1 MSFEFKKLSQ
11 LQDAVVDYMYAYK
24 DHMHKCA
31 EKKEIDDYITVDTF
45 CKTVG
50 IEAPK
55 EDQKERIKKLY
66 QDYLSKNAITFSVSQ
81 GKGKFELNDI
91 EPFIQYFKT
100 HKECKVLNIQRF
112 SKVNNLTKL
121 LEFVSNS
128 QIEKIVISSELK
140 ETLKDEEQ
148 KAIIKAKTAKPSLQL
163 GFVDHAKPET
173 KPVPVKSPANNNNSA
188 PSSPPHASVKPA
200 AGSGT
205 TTPNQSPNSSKESS
219 PTHSPLSTSPE
230 KAGNIP
236 PVPPK
241 RTSPE
246 NAPSSKSSVKPPI
259 PPIKVSKNNGEAS
272 TIPTSTKVAAHR
284 QPPSSSAS
292 TPQPTA
298 QPRDPVKLKEWE
310 EKLQGDTINGKST
323 YTTLL
328 EFLVLNSDKTI
339 EEGIEHIRA
348 LTFNELKVE
357 FKNKKIHGILIPLL
371 MEYYRAQNPKAS
383 NPEIFDLLKELR
395 RKEKLSDEF
404 LLSIKNFEK
413 TLDLS

>member
-1 MSFEFKKLSQ
+1 MSFEFKKVSQ

-24 DHMHKCA
+24 

-140 ETLKDEEQ
+140 EALKEEEQ
-148 KAIIKAKTAKPSLQL
+148 KAIIKAKTVKPSLQL

-173 KPVPVKSPANNNNSA
+173 KPVPVKSPLLAHLTRLLNLQQVLALQHPKIVLLQA
-188 PSSPPHASVKPA
+188 P
-200 AGSGT
+200 
-205 TTPNQSPNSSKESS
+205 
-219 PTHSPLSTSPE
+219 PLVHLLRQT
-230 KAGNIP
+230 I
-236 PVPPK
+236 
-241 RTSPE
+241 
-246 NAPSSKSSVKPPI
+246 KSM
-259 PPIKVSKNNGEAS
+259 
-272 TIPTSTKVAAHR
+272 
-284 QPPSSSAS
+284 
-292 TPQPTA
+292 
-298 QPRDPVKLKEWE
+298 LK
-310 EKLQGDTINGKST
+310 
-323 YTTLL
+323 
-328 EFLVLNSDKTI
+328 
-339 EEGIEHIRA
+339 
-348 LTFNELKVE
+348 
-357 FKNKKIHGILIPLL
+357 
-371 MEYYRAQNPKAS
+371 
-383 NPEIFDLLKELR
+383 
-395 RKEKLSDEF
+395 
-404 LLSIKNFEK
+404 
-413 TLDLS
+413 

>member
-24 DHMHKCA
+24 DHKHKCA

-121 LEFVSNS
+121 LEFVSSS

-140 ETLKDEEQ
+140 EALKEEEQ
-148 KAIIKAKTAKPSLQL
+148 KAIIKAKTLKPSLQL
-163 GFVDHAKPET
+163 GFVDNSKPET
-173 KPVPVKSPANNNNSA
+173 KPVAAKSPANNTNSA

-205 TTPNQSPNSSKESS
+205 TTPNQSPNSSRETS
-219 PTHSPLSTSPE
+219 PTSSPLSTSPL
-230 KAGNIP
+230 
-236 PVPPK
+236 
-241 RTSPE
+241 
-246 NAPSSKSSVKPPI
+246 KSEFKPPI
-259 PPIKVSKNNGEAS
+259 PPIRVSHNSTGEAS
-272 TIPTSTKVAAHR
+272 TITKSTKVASHR

-310 EKLQGDTINGKST
+310 EKLHDSSVAGKPA
-323 YTTLL
+323 YTALL
-328 EFLVLNSDKTI
+328 EYLVLNSDKSL
-339 EEGIEHIRA
+339 EEGVEHIRDQR
-348 LTFNELKVE
+348 FKELKIE
-357 FKNKKIHGILIPLL
+357 FKNKKIHGLLIPLL
-371 MEYYRAQNPKAS
+371 MEYYHSLYPKALNS
-383 NPEIFDLLKELR
+383 EIFELLKELR
-395 RKEKLSDEF
+395 RQEKPSDE
-404 LLSIKNFEK
+404 LILALKEFEK
-413 TLDLS
+413 THKE

>member
-1 MSFEFKKLSQ
+1 MSFEFKKVSQ

-24 DHMHKCA
+24 

-140 ETLKDEEQ
+140 EALKEEEQ
-148 KAIIKAKTAKPSLQL
+148 KAIIKAKTVKPSLQL

-173 KPVPVKSPANNNNSA
+173 KPVPVKSPANNTNSA

-205 TTPNQSPNSSKESS
+205 TTPENRSPSSS
-219 PTHSPLSTSPE
+219 PTGS
-230 KAGNIP
+230 
-236 PVPPK
+236 PPK
-241 RTSPE
+241 TDDKIDAKMKKLAVLREKLKKFT
-246 NAPSSKSSVKPPI
+246 VKDRPAYEVFLEYLIANP
-259 PPIKVSKNNGEAS
+259 
-272 TIPTSTKVAAHR
+272 
-284 QPPSSSAS
+284 SAS
-292 TPQPTA
+292 
-298 QPRDPVKLKEWE
+298 LKEA
-310 EKLQGDTINGKST
+310 
-323 YTTLL
+323 L
-328 EFLVLNSDKTI
+328 EFI
-339 EEGIEHIRA
+339 
-348 LTFNELKVE
+348 
-357 FKNKKIHGILIPLL
+357 
-371 MEYYRAQNPKAS
+371 
-383 NPEIFDLLKELR
+383 
-395 RKEKLSDEF
+395 RKED
-404 LLSIKNFEK
+404 KN
-413 TLDLS
+413 